1 MGTELT
7 PPPTQR
13 PSNHQVPTTMT
24 SADKQRLARSVQFRH
39 LLAALFDDDSPWGE
53 SVALQVL
60 ADHLEQDGRADMAD
74 VVRGRFQTIASNL
87 QVTQHRTHLDT
98 APRFAA
104 GDRGHLTN
112 SRSTRAIT
120 HVIELQGTVVLSE
133 ANA

>member
-7 PPPTQR
+7 PPPIQR
-13 PSNHQVPTTMT
+13 PTNHQVPTAMT
-24 SADKQRLARSVQFRH
+24 SADKQRLARSIQFRH

-60 ADHLEQDGRADMAD
+60 ADHLEQDGRADLAD
-74 VVRGRFQTIASNL
+74 IVRGRFQTINSNL

-98 APRFAA
+98 EARWA
-104 GDRGHLTN
+104 GEDQGHLTN

-120 HVIELQGTVVLSE
+120 HVIELRGTVVLGE

>member
-7 PPPTQR
+7 PPPIQR
-13 PSNHQVPTTMT
+13 PSNHQVPTAMT

-98 APRFAA
+98 EARWA
-104 GDRGHLTN
+104 GEDRGHLTN
-112 SRSTRAIT
+112 NRSTRAIT
-120 HVIELQGTVVLSE
+120 HVIELRGTVVLGE
-133 ANA
+133 TNA